1 MPIHFQ
7 KHNIKDDHTNP
18 MQELADIYQEAERDI
33 RPAQAKKDGEDEMH
47 FKNLIDDARRI
58 RQRTILI
65 AAALLLVAFAGASAA
80 GFFYFG
86 DSRSFAYENLKLEV
100 SGPDKVKINESFA
113 YTISYQNLGVDLLNS
128 RLAVRFPE
136 KFAFESSDPVST
148 SRNTWPLGDLTT
160 YAAGK
165 VKISGHIIDNL
176 ENEQR
181 LTATLAFQP
190 ANFNSDFSK
199 DAVFSN
205 ALEAPDMKLS
215 VDFPPNVTPGQKF
228 SAKFAFQN
236 NNNVDFSNL
245 KAVITYPTDFTY
257 QSASP
262 APAENDNSWI
272 VPIVK
277 ANAKS
282 AAVNFTGSFPA
293 DLTFANGNDRNREFG
308 VQLLLSNGENEY
320 FPIKEDKFTIKILD
334 QAVTNV
340 LTVNGQ
346 NADISA
352 GFGDTLSFIVSTRNN
367 SKDTYS
373 NASVK
378 AIFVSN
384 NSLALLDWSKIA
396 NDLGGRIRSTPD
408 GKEIVWTQAQ
418 IPALAKFKPGD
429 AITVKFSI
437 PVKSGSKATA
447 LNQDLL
453 PSAGLNLSAQTILP
467 AANSGQNPPI
477 ESSPIRLQ
485 LKTNADFGS

>member
-7 KHNIKDDHTNP
+7 KHDIKDDNTNP

-33 RPAQAKKDGEDEMH
+33 RPAQAKKDGDDEMH
-47 FKNLIDDARRI
+47 FKNLIDDARRV
-58 RQRTILI
+58 RQRKILI
-65 AAALLLVAFAGASAA
+65 AAALLLVAFAGASVA

-86 DSRSFAYENLKLEV
+86 ASRSFAYENLKLEV

-136 KFAFESSDPVST
+136 KFTFESSDPAST

-165 VKISGHIIDNL
+165 IKINGHIVDNL

-199 DAVFSN
+199 DAVFSS

-215 VDFPPNVTPGQKF
+215 ADFPPNVTPGQRF

-236 NNNVDFSNL
+236 NDNVDFSNL
-245 KAVITYPTDFTY
+245 KAVITYPADFTY

-262 APAENDNSWI
+262 APAENNNSWI
-272 VPIVK
+272 VPSVK
-277 ANAKS
+277 ADAKS
-282 AAVNFTGSFPA
+282 AAVSFTGNFPA
-293 DLTFANGNDRNREFG
+293 DLNFTNGGERDREFG
-308 VQLLLSNGENEY
+308 VQLLLSNGGSEY
-320 FPIKEDKFTIKILD
+320 FPIKEYKFTIKIVD
-334 QAVTNV
+334 QAVTNA

-352 GFGDTLSFIVSTRNN
+352 GFGDALSFAVSTRNN
-367 SKDTYS
+367 SRNAYS

-396 NDLGGRIRSTPD
+396 DDLGGRITSTAD
-408 GKEIVWTQAQ
+408 GKEIVWTKAQ

-429 AITVKFSI
+429 AITIKFSI
-437 PVKSGSKATA
+437 PVKSGSKAAA
-447 LNQDLL
+447 LNRDLL
-453 PSAGLNLSAQTILP
+453 PSAGLDLRAQTILP
-467 AANSGQNPPI
+467 AAGNGQNPPI
-477 ESSPIRLQ
+477 ESSPIHLQ
-485 LKTNADFGS
+485 LKTNADSGS

>member
-7 KHNIKDDHTNP
+7 KHSIKDDNTNP

-33 RPAQAKKDGEDEMH
+33 RPARAKKDGDDEMH

-58 RQRTILI
+58 RRRKILF
-65 AAALLLVAFAGASAA
+65 AAALLLAAFAGASAA

-86 DSRSFAYENLKLEV
+86 ASRSFAYENLKLEV

-136 KFAFESSDPVST
+136 KFSFESSDPAST

-165 VKISGHIIDNL
+165 VKIFGHIVDNL
-176 ENEQR
+176 ENEQK

-199 DAVFSN
+199 DAAFSI

-215 VDFPPNVTPGQKF
+215 ADFPPNVTPGQRF

-236 NNNVDFSNL
+236 NDNVDFSNL

-257 QSASP
+257 QSAIP
-262 APAENDNSWI
+262 APAENNNFWI
-272 VPIVK
+272 VPAVK
-277 ANAKS
+277 ADAKS
-282 AAVNFTGSFPA
+282 DAISFFGSFPA
-293 DLTFANGNDRNREFG
+293 DLNFANGSDRDREFG
-308 VQLLLSNGENEY
+308 VQLLLSNGGSEY

-334 QAVTNV
+334 QAVTNA
-340 LTVNGQ
+340 LTINGQ
-346 NADISA
+346 NADIRA
-352 GFGDTLSFIVSTRNN
+352 GFGDTLTFAVSTRNN
-367 SKDTYS
+367 SKDAYS

-396 NDLGGRIRSTPD
+396 DDQGGRITSTPD
-408 GKEIVWTQAQ
+408 GKEIVWTKAQ
-418 IPALAKFKPGD
+418 IPSLAKFKPGD
-429 AITVKFSI
+429 AVAVKFSI
-437 PVKSGSKATA
+437 PIKSGSKAAA

-467 AANSGQNPPI
+467 NVTQPIQSSGIHLTLTVPPAAP
-477 ESSPIRLQ
+477 
-485 LKTNADFGS
+485 KK